1 MMSVGG
7 EVTPEREMGGD
18 TTPGMGGDTTPVGL
32 TQILLGIKMK
42 KTYAIDS
49 AATNRWW
56 RFKAMVSYFF

>member
-7 EVTPEREMGGD
+7 EVTPERE
-18 TTPGMGGDTTPVGL
+18 MGGDTTPVGL

-49 AATNRWW
+49 AATNRW
-56 RFKAMVSYFF
+56 